1 MPDVDLAAKSCGGW
15 SGRQSAGL
23 ATIRHGAVWTIW
35 GPDTHRALDKSSRLL
50 WPKSGSFDTLTAHMK
65 PFTPSIV
72 VSAGTPITA
81 APLVSIAEL
90 GSITEALAVVHA
102 LGVAQQ
108 ARPELLQAVQAIK
121 RAQCQRFR
129 QSYSDVLAHAD
140 WAQAARFFLN
150 ELYGDRDFSQRD
162 AQFARIAQAMQRLFP
177 QSVVS
182 LATALTHLHALSEQL
197 DHAMGCAIL
206 QAIPGPISEVMA
218 LNAYVDTWR
227 AVGHP
232 SARAEQLAL
241 VLRLGEE
248 LSKLTRTTGL
258 RMMLRM
264 MRGPAHAAGLQHLQ
278 AFLEEGFDTFS
289 ALQRSKSG
297 VAGFLALV
305 AERESA
311 WIDRLFDTAINAN
324 GRDLWPELE

>member
-1 MPDVDLAAKSCGGW
+1 VAEYPSQLDQALALVSPK
-15 SGRQSAGL
+15 AGSL
-23 ATIRHGAVWTIW
+23 
-35 GPDTHRALDKSSRLL
+35 
-50 WPKSGSFDTLTAHMK
+50 DTLIACMK
-65 PFTPSIV
+65 SFPSPIV
-72 VSAGTPITA
+72 KSAATPISA
-81 APLVSIAEL
+81 APLVPIAKL
-90 GSITEALAVVHA
+90 GSITEALAVVHE
-102 LGVAQQ
+102 LRVAQLAQ
-108 ARPELLQAVQAIK
+108 PELQQAVQAIK

-129 QSYSDVLAHAD
+129 HSYSDVLAHAD
-140 WAQAARFFLN
+140 WGSAAQFFLN
-150 ELYGDRDFSQRD
+150 ELYGDHDFSQRD

-177 QSVVS
+177 HSVVS
-182 LATALTHLHALSEQL
+182 VATALTQLHALSEQL

-206 QAIPGPISEVMA
+206 QVVPGQVSEAVA
-218 LNAYVDTWR
+218 LSAYVGTWR
-227 AVGHP
+227 AVGQP

-248 LSKLTRTTGL
+248 LAKLTRTTGL

-278 AFLEEGFDTFS
+278 GFLEQGFDTFS

-324 GRDLWPELE
+324 GRHLWPELE

>member
-1 MPDVDLAAKSCGGW
+1 VWPKAGGLDTLAPRMNPFPSPIVK
-15 SGRQSAGL
+15 SAGAPIS
-23 ATIRHGAVWTIW
+23 AT
-35 GPDTHRALDKSSRLL
+35 
-50 WPKSGSFDTLTAHMK
+50 
-65 PFTPSIV
+65 
-72 VSAGTPITA
+72 
-81 APLVSIAEL
+81 PLVSMAEL
-90 GSITEALAVVHA
+90 GSITEALAVVHG
-102 LGVAQQ
+102 LRVAQQ
-108 ARPELLQAVQAIK
+108 AQPALQQAVQAIK
-121 RAQCQRFR
+121 LAQCQRFR
-129 QSYSDVLAHAD
+129 HSYSDVLVHAD
-140 WAQAARFFLN
+140 WGQAAQFFLS

-162 AQFARIAQAMQRLFP
+162 AQFARIAQAMQVLFP
-177 QSVVS
+177 HSVVS
-182 LATALTHLHALSEQL
+182 VATALTQLHALSEQL

-206 QAIPGPISEVMA
+206 QVVPGPVSEAMA
-218 LNAYVDTWR
+218 LNAYVNTWR
-227 AVGHP
+227 AVDQQ

-248 LSKLTRTTGL
+248 LAKLTRTAGL

-278 AFLEEGFDTFS
+278 GFLEQGFDTFS

-324 GRDLWPELE
+324 GTHLWPELE